1 MKFFVTGSAGF
12 IGFHLVR
19 RLLEDGHDVTGFDGL
34 TPFFDGGLKV
44 RRHAMLSKWARFV
57 PVIGMLE
64 DRALLNEA
72 LAASQADVIIHL
84 AAQAGVRY
92 SLDHPDTY
100 ISSNLVGTG
109 NLLEAARAHR
119 PAHLLFA
126 STSSVYG
133 ANLKQPFAETDC
145 TDGPLSL
152 YGATKKSGEAMVHAY
167 AHLWKIPT
175 TCFRF
180 FTVYGPWGRPDMA
193 LFKFVSAIEQ
203 GHAIDV
209 YGDGRMRRDFT
220 YINDLVEAVTRL
232 MLLMPALGK
241 PVAPN
246 DSLSPVAPFR
256 IVNVAGG
263 HPVELMDFIETVEAK
278 LGRTARKNMLP
289 MQPGDA
295 AETIADPSLLKAMI
309 GQVPQ
314 TPIDQGIQA
323 FVNWYRRDWAEV
335 RQSAVGT

>member
-19 RLLEDGHDVTGFDGL
+19 RLLEDGHEVTGFDGH
-34 TPFFDGGLKV
+34 TPYFDGGLKD
-44 RRHAMLSKWARFV
+44 RREAILRKWSRFV
-57 PVIGMLE
+57 PVTGMLE
-64 DRALLNEA
+64 DKALLNEA
-72 LAASQADVIIHL
+72 LASSKADVIIHL

-92 SLDHPDTY
+92 SLDHPETY
-100 ISSNLVGTG
+100 VSSNLVGTS
-109 NLLEAARAHR
+109 NLLEAARANP

-133 ANLKQPFAETDC
+133 ANLKQPFAETDR

-167 AHLWKIPT
+167 AHLWKIPA

-203 GHAIDV
+203 GRVIDV
-209 YGDGRMRRDFT
+209 YGDGQMRRDFT
-220 YINDLVEAVTRL
+220 YIDDLVEAVMRVIPVT
-232 MLLMPALGK
+232 PVEGK
-241 PVAPN
+241 PAAPN
-246 DSLSPVAPFR
+246 DSLSPVAPYR
-256 IVNVAGG
+256 VVNLAGG
-263 HPVELMDFIETVEAK
+263 CPVDLMKFIETVENS
-278 LGRTARKNMLP
+278 LGRSARKNLLP

-295 AETIADPSLLKAMI
+295 AETIADPSLLKALI
-309 GQVPQ
+309 GSVPQ
-314 TPIDQGIQA
+314 TPIEHGVQA
-323 FVNWYRRDWAEV
+323 FVDWYRRDWAEV
-335 RQSAVGT
+335 LQSAVGE